1 MENERRYT
9 LEQAAAKIGFRTDD
23 LGALLPD
30 VGIDITTLSNE
41 GGTVSEAEV
50 ERLAALAEQIKNL
63 HGGLYIGGSEGEG
76 LE

>member
-9 LEQAAAKIGFRTDD
+9 LEQAAAKIGFRADD
-23 LGALLPD
+23 LGALLPN
-30 VGIDITTLSNE
+30 VGIDITTPSHE

-50 ERLAALAEQIKNL
+50 KRLTGLAKQIKQL
-63 HGGLYIGGSEGEG
+63 HGGLYIGGSENEG

>member
-9 LEQAAAKIGFRTDD
+9 LEEAAAKIGFRTDD

-30 VGIDITTLSNE
+30 VGIDMATPSHE

-50 ERLAALAEQIKNL
+50 ERLTGLTKKIKQL
-63 HGGLYIGGSEGEG
+63 HGGLYIGDSENEG